1 MRSPLIAS
9 VLLFAVRSVAAQT
22 PEHAAVRVHLA
33 VGTGSSTTVAS
44 AAATRDHALG
54 FFRRARVG
62 YGVRVTAI
70 GGGDQGFRTAD
81 PDIPR
86 SQREAVLVR
95 SPLAVAANLEFYS
108 SLRLLGPVAV
118 GFDIDVV
125 GIGAGPKRQADPDP
139 ASGSVADSSA
149 RATGFNLL
157 RGGNSDH
164 GTLNSEFFASVRL
177 NPRLT
182 VRAGFIH
189 AVSEFTT
196 KVPRALANDRFRKF
210 VTVPFIAVTMAR

>member
-1 MRSPLIAS
+1 MRVPLLAS
-9 VLLFAVRSVAAQT
+9 LLFVAAHSAAAQA
-22 PEHAAVRVHLA
+22 PEGRAAVRIHLA
-33 VGTGSSTTVAS
+33 AGAGSSTTVAS

-54 FFRRARVG
+54 FFRRARLG
-62 YGVRVTAI
+62 YGVRVTVI
-70 GGGDQGFRTAD
+70 GGGDQAFGTAD

-108 SLRLLGPVAV
+108 SLRLLGTVAV

-125 GIGAGPKRQADPDP
+125 GIGAGPKRQADP

-157 RGGNSDH
+157 RGGNADH
-164 GTLNSEFFASVRL
+164 GTLNSEFFLAVRVT
-177 NPRLT
+177 PRMTL
-182 VRAGFIH
+182 RSGLIH
-189 AVSEFTT
+189 AVSEYSTSAS
-196 KVPRALANDRFRKF
+196 RALGNDRFRKF
-210 VTVPFIAVTMAR
+210 VTVPFVAVTLDR

>member
-1 MRSPLIAS
+1 MRSQLIAS

-54 FFRRARVG
+54 FFRRARLG

-125 GIGAGPKRQADPDP
+125 GIGAGFFAFRRSAWPKAHAKAAPRRPHPRSARPTSARGWVDGLRADP
-139 ASGSVADSSA
+139 
-149 RATGFNLL
+149 RAPC
-157 RGGNSDH
+157 RQ
-164 GTLNSEFFASVRL
+164 
-177 NPRLT
+177 
-182 VRAGFIH
+182 
-189 AVSEFTT
+189 
-196 KVPRALANDRFRKF
+196 
-210 VTVPFIAVTMAR
+210 